1 MSAHGIN
8 DTNLF
13 VYCRNNPISN
23 GDDDGEWV
31 HLVVGAVIG
40 SAVGAISTVLSG
52 GDTTEIVTA
61 AITGAASGALA
72 ASGVGLIGSILG
84 NAAISAAGNL
94 ANQSIHDRGF
104 KNIDWK
110 DVAVDGMI
118 GAISGAIGG
127 RGASYGNSKSAMS
140 MGSQLVRRV
149 TRTKEI
155 GKAIAYYG
163 KSMRTTAGEKILV
176 RLATS
181 TIRSGSFATGM
192 FSGKKLVRRLIH

>member
-1 MSAHGIN
+1 MSAHGLN

-40 SAVGAISTVLSG
+40 SAVGAISAALSG
-52 GDTTEIVTA
+52 GNTTEIVTA

-118 GAISGAIGG
+118 GAVSGAIGG

-163 KSMRTTAGEKILV
+163 KSMMNGAGKSIYKTFF
-176 RLATS
+176 RS
-181 TIRSGSFATGM
+181 TINAGLSSLAMIGVKTLAKRM
-192 FSGKKLVRRLIH
+192 IR